1 MSAVDWIVLLVAA
14 QRLGELVYA
23 NRNTRRLLADGGIE
37 HGARHYPLFV
47 ILHAAW
53 LIAIWALANLERP
66 FEPVLLGVFAILQ
79 ILRIWIVVTMGRF
92 WTTRI
97 VTVANAPLVRRGP
110 YRWMRHPNY
119 AVVVAEI
126 AVLPLA
132 FGLWEVALVF
142 SIFNDLLL
150 FHRIRVEEAAL
161 KPRRGEALAGR

>member
-1 MSAVDWIVLLVAA
+1 M
-14 QRLGELVYA
+14 
-23 NRNTRRLLADGGIE
+23 
-37 HGARHYPLFV
+37 
-47 ILHAAW
+47 
-53 LIAIWALANLERP
+53 
-66 FEPVLLGVFAILQ
+66 LGVFAILQ
-79 ILRIWIVVTMGRF
+79 ILRIWIVVTLGRF